1 MYVCGWPLFHTRIIC
16 IVIEPLPDKST
27 IGFYGSAG
35 LIFDISKWCSMVFWI
50 WWRYTCMIL
59 KMAKFDEV
67 NYIEIE
73 PVGLLRYSVT
83 LIGFSDSIHVT
94 IISMHKEMR
103 NNTYHTW
110 FQILNWTDEHINQAF
125 LTLYKSYN
133 LCRSSPILYSTE
145 IWSFEP
151 NVSMDNNSYLALHC
165 HLSWG

>member
-1 MYVCGWPLFHTRIIC
+1 
-16 IVIEPLPDKST
+16 
-27 IGFYGSAG
+27 
-35 LIFDISKWCSMVFWI
+35 
-50 WWRYTCMIL
+50 MIL

-110 FQILNWTDEHINQAF
+110 F
-125 LTLYKSYN
+125 
-133 LCRSSPILYSTE
+133 
-145 IWSFEP
+145 
-151 NVSMDNNSYLALHC
+151 
-165 HLSWG
+165 

>member
-1 MYVCGWPLFHTRIIC
+1 MYVHNMYVCGWPLFHTRIIC

-35 LIFDISKWCSMVFWI
+35 LIFDISKWCSIVFWI

-73 PVGLLRYSVT
+73 PVSLLRYSVT

-103 NNTYHTW
+103 NNTIMLGFKFSTEPMNISIKHFWHSTKAIISAEAVAS
-110 FQILNWTDEHINQAF
+110 FTVQKFDILNLMSAWIII
-125 LTLYKSYN
+125 
-133 LCRSSPILYSTE
+133 PI
-145 IWSFEP
+145 
-151 NVSMDNNSYLALHC
+151 
-165 HLSWG
+165 